1 MIRRSGA
8 CLLVAGSDLR
18 THRVSLDHLAA
29 ALAEPLAAAVAG
41 EIEGLLALTEL
52 TGRRREAVRRSLV
65 ADRLQGVWWSGCWL
79 LRRRPGASFGRQA
92 MAAGSL
98 RRLGSFILAYAVSY
112 SLLLGSWWALGIGI
126 LQGRLVRGWLAAWVL
141 LLVTLIPFRQVSVW
155 SRSRLAIGGGALLKR
170 RLLAG
175 ALELRPEEIRTQG
188 AGQLLGR
195 VIESEAVET
204 LALLGAFL
212 GVSGMVESLMA
223 IGVLAAGAG
232 GVRHALLLAGWLLV
246 AAALSWWSL
255 RARRGWTTQR
265 LAMTHDLVESLV
277 GHRTRLAQEPPEGW
291 HAADDRSVDLYLR
304 ESRRF
309 DRSRVLLLAL
319 VPRGWLLV
327 GACGILPAFMGGRSS
342 GAGLA
347 LAVGGLL
354 AAYRG
359 LAKAVE
365 GVSHLAGASLSWSQ
379 AAPLFQAA
387 SRTESGAAG
396 YSRETAPASASGPP
410 PAGGGHGHVV
420 LEAQDL
426 SYRHQGRSQAT
437 LDRVS
442 LRVFA
447 GDRVLLGGPSGGGK
461 STLAA
466 VLSGLREPDSGLVLL
481 GGLDRVSIG
490 GERWRKRVVLAP
502 QFHENHVFT
511 ETLAFNLL
519 MGRRWPPSADDLLE
533 AAEICGELGLGPLL
547 ERMPSGLHQLVG
559 DGGWQLSHGECSRL
573 FMARALLQGGEVVI
587 LDESLA
593 ALDPENLDQALA
605 CALRR
610 SPALMVIAHP

>member
-1 MIRRSGA
+1 MAADPGRPALPAAAASWPLARA
-8 CLLVAGSDLR
+8 AEALEAAAAGSDLR

-79 LRRRPGASFGRQA
+79 LGRRPGASFGRQA
-92 MAAGSL
+92 LAAGSL
-98 RRLGSFILAYAVSY
+98 RRVGSFILAYAVSS

-141 LLVTLIPFRQVSVW
+141 LLVLLMPFRQVSVW
-155 SRSRLAIGGGALLKR
+155 SRSRLAIGGGALLRR

-246 AAALSWWSL
+246 AAAL
-255 RARRGWTTQR
+255 G
-265 LAMTHDLVESLV
+265 
-277 GHRTRLAQEPPEGW
+277 
-291 HAADDRSVDLYLR
+291 
-304 ESRRF
+304 
-309 DRSRVLLLAL
+309 
-319 VPRGWLLV
+319 
-327 GACGILPAFMGGRSS
+327 
-342 GAGLA
+342 
-347 LAVGGLL
+347 
-354 AAYRG
+354 
-359 LAKAVE
+359 
-365 GVSHLAGASLSWSQ
+365 WSQ
-379 AAPLFQAA
+379 AAPPCQAA

-593 ALDPENLDQALA
+593 ALDPENLAQALA

-610 SPALMVIAHP
+610 SPAR